1 MTIKTSH
8 RGQWRCS
15 GVFIVIFEIIPHLV
29 LVFLLRSLSKHW
41 FALYELFYISIVFRF
56 DGFRFYLFLE
66 RIPTKWNISTK
77 WNAQGADLNQWNG
90 KWTSIKFL
98 WWNLNYE
105 LTALITN
112 ELHNFFNLN
121 SVLFNFFMNWASNV
135 AYVLLNTYKHHHVET
150 LLYLGY

>member
-29 LVFLLRSLSKHW
+29 LVFLLRSLSKYL
-41 FALYELFYISIVFRF
+41 FALYELFYILIVLRF

-66 RIPTKWNISTK
+66 RIPTKWNG
-77 WNAQGADLNQWNG
+77 QEADLKPWNG
-90 KWTSIKFL
+90 KWTSIKFI

-112 ELHNFFNLN
+112 ELHSFFNLN

>member
-1 MTIKTSH
+1 MTLFWCLYCYLWNYSPPCSSVSIAVFEQVFVCSVWTFLYFNRFKIWWFQVLSIFREDSH
-8 RGQWRCS
+8 EVEYFHEVECTRGW
-15 GVFIVIFEIIPHLV
+15 
-29 LVFLLRSLSKHW
+29 SKSMEW
-41 FALYELFYISIVFRF
+41 
-56 DGFRFYLFLE
+56 
-66 RIPTKWNISTK
+66 
-77 WNAQGADLNQWNG
+77 

-135 AYVLLNTYKHHHVET
+135 PYVLLNTHKHHHVET